1 MSNTLDVLN
10 KYKVTQE
17 DIEKI
22 EKMLSNPQFHLDLAD
37 KLRALRIEKKF
48 TKEQDKLLVEASGS
62 IRYLL
67 DANKVL
73 TENIMTWEI
82 IQ

>member
-73 TENIMTWEI
+73 TENIMTGEI

>member
-1 MSNTLDVLN
+1 MSNPLDVLN